1 MSQFLLL
8 IYEEEAPYDT
18 ADQALFNEVM
28 SAHQAFGQKYKDKLR
43 GGEALKPTKTART
56 VRGGAVTDGPF
67 LETKEVLGGYYVVEA
82 GSLDEA
88 VEIAKECPARFG
100 CVEVREVM
108 VFN

>member
-1 MSQFLLL
+1 MSQFLIL

-28 SAHQAFGQKYKDKLR
+28 SAHQAFGEKYKDKLR

-56 VRGGAVTDGPF
+56 VRGDAVTDGPF

-108 VFN
+108 VFD